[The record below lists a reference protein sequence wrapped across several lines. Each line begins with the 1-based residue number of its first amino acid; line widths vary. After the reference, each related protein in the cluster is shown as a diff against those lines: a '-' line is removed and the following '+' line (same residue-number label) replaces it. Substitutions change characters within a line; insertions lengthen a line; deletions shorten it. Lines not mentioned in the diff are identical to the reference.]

1 MNEIYR
7 FRRIE
12 NLLGQHQEL
21 AKQEIY
27 FASPEQLNDPMEGY
41 RDIFWKGD
49 QIIWENFLIN
59 YLRCVSHVFFLY
71 LLLGES
77 KKLTI
82 DDLPLHPYGHINETP
97 QSLALFEKI
106 KTAFFKNK
114 FIKTLPDVLT
124 ERTSPIRR
132 RELFPY
138 LSFVQHYAVNAVSD
152 QYFQAGLSTTRLFY
166 HDVPEIDK
174 HLSRSHILAK
184 LTNRLEKKLVGVTNS
199 ADLIFSIADQVRKQ
213 HSLAVKYND
222 MTTEHLNSN
231 AYFFTIELPDIF
243 LDKLEKIMFSDWYS
257 ASFLGNCTNSAIWG
271 HYADNHRGVC
281 LIFSPRYMEDK
292 MTLNLTKG
300 DRHNYNEPLSGL
312 QQHYFHKVDY
322 HNKHVAVDFFRSLGK
337 APLYILNH
345 LWYKNSNGKTSIC
358 AVDVDTDKW
367 RDEYWATAKQ
377 AYSVKLE
384 EWSYEEEYRLVLNDI
399 LYEYDDPVKRKLTYD
414 FRQLKG
420 IVFGM
425 KTPVADKQKIIKI
438 IREKCK
444 AQKRDQ
450 FEFYE
455 AYYNQSTGKI
465 DKFKLDMFN
474 KIPAKAT

>member
-1 MNEIYR
+1 MDEIYR

-21 AKQEIY
+21 ANQQIY

-49 QIIWENFLIN
+49 QIVWENFLIN

-77 KKLTI
+77 KKLSSN
-82 DDLPLHPYGHINETP
+82 DLPLYPHGNIKETP
-97 QSLALFEKI
+97 QSIALFERL
-106 KTAFFKNK
+106 KTAFFKHK

-132 RELFPY
+132 RELSPY
-138 LSFVQHYAVNAVSD
+138 LSFVHHYALNTVSD
-152 QYFQAGLSTTRLFY
+152 LYYQEGLSTQRLFY
-166 HDVPEIDK
+166 HDVPEMDK
-174 HLSRSHILAK
+174 YLSRSRILAK

-199 ADLIFSIADQVRKQ
+199 ADLLFSIADRIRKQ
-213 HSLAVKYND
+213 HLLAVKYND
-222 MTTEHLNSN
+222 MTSEQLNSN
-231 AYFFTIELPDIF
+231 SCFLTIELPEIF
-243 LDKLEKIMFSDWYS
+243 LDKLETIMFSNWYS

-281 LIFSPRYMEDK
+281 LIFSPDQLGEK
-292 MTLNLTKG
+292 MTLNLTKRRFDKDERIG
-300 DRHNYNEPLSGL
+300 GFQP
-312 QQHYFHKVDY
+312 HYFQKVEY
-322 HNKHVAVDFFRSLGK
+322 HNKHIAVDFFRSLGR
-337 APLYILNH
+337 APLYTLNR
-345 LWYKNSNGKTSIC
+345 LWYKNSTGETSIC
-358 AVDVDTDKW
+358 ATDVDTDQW
-367 RDEYWATAKQ
+367 REEYWASARK

-399 LYEYDDPVKRKLTYD
+399 LYQYTDPTNRVLTYD
-414 FRQLKG
+414 FLQLKG
-420 IVFGM
+420 IIFGM
-425 KTPVADKQKIIKI
+425 KTSVADKQQIIRL

-444 AQKRDQ
+444 AQKREQ

-465 DKFKLDMFN
+465 DKFKLNLFE
-474 KIPAKAT
+474 KINP